1 MDHSRNG
8 SRNADC
14 SKLGR
19 SHLLPPGANPMSSEP
34 ANAAA
39 GFERDVRAYLKA
51 LPALLAQNP
60 GQYALIGHAELVGV
74 HATQEEAMA
83 QGYARFGA
91 TGFLVQQI
99 SAEELERGRQWL
111 ATCPS

>member
-1 MDHSRNG
+1 MENSRNG

-14 SKLGR
+14 SNPGR
-19 SHLLPPGANPMSSEP
+19 RHLLPPGANPMSSES

-39 GFERDVRAYLKA
+39 GFERDVRAYLEA
-51 LPALLAQNP
+51 LPALLAQSP
-60 GQYALIGHAELVGV
+60 GQYALIGNAEVVGV
-74 HATQEEAMA
+74 HTTQDEAMA

-91 TGFLVQQI
+91 TGFLVQEI
-99 SAEELERGRQWL
+99 SAEELEHGRQWL